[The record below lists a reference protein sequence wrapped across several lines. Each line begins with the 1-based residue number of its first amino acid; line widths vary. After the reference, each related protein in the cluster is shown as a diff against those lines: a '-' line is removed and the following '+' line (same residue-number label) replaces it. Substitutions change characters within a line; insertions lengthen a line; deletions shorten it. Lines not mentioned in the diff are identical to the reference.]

1 MKNKKFIYKKLGPIL
16 GSFLDKLFFTEFA
29 SRSSNYYHQYNQND
43 YSFNKKDYC
52 FVHVPRTGGWSFR
65 NYFEE
70 HNLPFYVNEMKG
82 HHNPV
87 SLLCPPKDY
96 KYVTIIRDPIQ
107 RVRSHYQ
114 MFQQANNQIASRG
127 LINFLR
133 YCSEVKNLYCQY
145 YSGLIGESV
154 DETIYQLALKNLKD
168 FKFIVNYK
176 NYDEDLKNFLKKF
189 QIQETTKKFFNN
201 KSNKIEI
208 SREEKDAISAY
219 NYWDIKLFEEIK
231 NKSLTNYI

>member
-1 MKNKKFIYKKLGPIL
+1 MKNKKFIYKKLGPLL
-16 GSFLDKLFFTEFA
+16 GRFLDKLFFTEFA

-43 YSFNKKDYC
+43 YSFDKNDYC
-52 FVHVPRTGGWSFR
+52 FIHVPRTGGWSFR

-70 HNLPFYVNEMKG
+70 HNLPFYVNKMKG

-87 SLLCPPKDY
+87 SLLCPPKNY

-114 MFQQANNQIASRG
+114 MFQQSNNQIASRG

-145 YSGLIGESV
+145 YSGLIGETV
-154 DETIYQLALKNLKD
+154 EETIYQLALKNLNE
-168 FKFIVNYK
+168 FKFIINYE
-176 NYDEDLKNFLKKF
+176 NYDDDLKNFLKKF
-189 QIQETTKKFFNN
+189 QIKESSKKFFNN
-201 KSNKIEI
+201 KSDKMEI
-208 SREEKDAISAY
+208 SKEEEEAISVY

-231 NKSLTNYI
+231 NKSLKN